1 MVERLSRASDVQTP
15 DLALDVAASA
25 GEAAS
30 LDPPPSRAND
40 QRSDIGPVR
49 IAGHVRSE
57 DALPADPANPFAQLE
72 DAELVARFQART
84 AGDNRAFRELFRRY
98 QAMVWHVS
106 NGFVRNP
113 DDADDLTQEV
123 FLKAYRALDRFEH
136 RSSFKTWLYRVAI
149 NTCQNEL
156 RRRDRRPQSGDTP
169 LEDMA
174 ELLPGGDL
182 PERGMMSATPSEP
195 LDKALARLGPEAVEI
210 LYMKDVHDLSY
221 EEIAELLEIG
231 LSATKMRVH
240 RARLALQGS
249 YLQALEPAPAEIPA

>member
-1 MVERLSRASDVQTP
+1 MVERLSEAGENRAPAPASDPV
-15 DLALDVAASA
+15 ASA
-25 GEAAS
+25 GES
-30 LDPPPSRAND
+30 LGGTRAPGAPGQPPSV
-40 QRSDIGPVR
+40 GPVR
-49 IAGHVRSE
+49 IAGHAGSE
-57 DALPADPANPFAQLE
+57 WARPADPTDPLATLE
-72 DAELVARFQART
+72 DAELVARFQARA

-106 NGFVRNP
+106 YGFVRNP
-113 DDADDLTQEV
+113 DDAEDLTQEV

-156 RRRDRRPQSGDTP
+156 RRRDRRPKPGDTP

-174 ELLPGGDL
+174 EQLPGGDL

-195 LDKALARLGPEAVEI
+195 LGRALARLSPEVVTI
-210 LYMKDVHDLSY
+210 LYMKDVHELSY

-231 LSATKMRVH
+231 VSAAKMRVH

-249 YLQALEPAPAEIPA
+249 YLQALEPTAAELMA